1 LKTYLAF
8 DLGASSGRAIVGNI
22 EDGVLKLDEIYRF
35 ENGGIQVFDSIYWDV
50 LRLFQEIKNGILEYV
65 KKYGSQLDSIG
76 LDTWGVDFVLL
87 NERDELAGPV
97 HTYRDNRTIGM
108 LEKLFQKI
116 PKEEIFNHTG
126 IQFMPI
132 NTSTQLF
139 SMVYK
144 NYPELEITKTFLMIP
159 DYFNFLLSGVK
170 CSEYSEATTSQLFNP
185 IKNNWAYDLIK
196 KMGLK
201 KEWFCE
207 IKDPGTILGPI
218 QKEIAEE
225 IGISPNTLIIAP
237 LCHDTGSAIAAIP
250 VDRDKQKQGDWAYI
264 SSGTWSLLGVEL
276 EKPLINKKA
285 MQYNYTNE
293 GGINKTSRF
302 LKNLT
307 GFWLIQECKRVWN
320 KNDMN
325 LTWDEIEKQANT
337 APPFKFFINPDDL
350 CFLNPQ
356 NMIDEVK
363 NYCKKHNQEIPK
375 SVGEIA
381 RTIHESMAF
390 NYKRAVLNLEDILE
404 KKIKI
409 VHIIGGGSRDNLLNQ
424 FTANALNIPVIAGP
438 AEATAIGNILV
449 QALALGEVK
458 NIYELKEII
467 RNSFQIEEYFPNNID
482 EWNKKFEAFLKKTSL
497 TS

>member
-1 LKTYLAF
+1 MKKYLAF
-8 DLGASSGRAIVGNI
+8 DLGASSGRAIVGKI
-22 EDGVLKLDEIYRF
+22 ENGVLKLDEIYRF
-35 ENGGIQVFDSIYWDV
+35 PNGGIQVFDSLYWDI
-50 LRLFQEIKNGILEYV
+50 LKLFQEIKSGILEYV
-65 KKYGSQLDSIG
+65 KKYGSELESIG

-97 HTYRDNRTIGM
+97 HTYRDNRTNGI

-116 PKEEIFNHTG
+116 PKEEIFNQTG

-139 SMVYK
+139 SMVH
-144 NYPELEITKTFLMIP
+144 NNCPELEITKTFLMIP

-170 CSEYSEATTSQLFNP
+170 CSEYSDATTSQLFNP
-185 IKNNWAYDLIK
+185 IEKNWAYDLIK
-196 KMGLK
+196 KIGLK

-225 IGISPNTLIIAP
+225 TGISQNTLIIAP

-250 VDRDKQKQGDWAYI
+250 VDRDKQNQGDWAYI

-285 MQYNYTNE
+285 IQHNYTNE

-307 GFWLIQECKRVWN
+307 GLWLIQECKKQWN

-325 LTWDEIEKQANT
+325 LKWDEIEKQAKA
-337 APPFKFFINPDDL
+337 APQFNSFINPDDL

-356 NMIDEVK
+356 NMIDEIK
-363 NYCKKHNQEIPK
+363 NYCRKYNQEIPK
-375 SVGEIA
+375 SIGEIA
-381 RTIHESMAF
+381 RTIYESMAF

-404 KKIKI
+404 EKIKV
-409 VHIIGGGSRDNLLNQ
+409 VHIIGGGSRDKLLNQ
-424 FTANALNIPVIAGP
+424 FTANALNVPVIAGP
-438 AEATAIGNILV
+438 AEATAIGNVLV
-449 QALALGEVK
+449 QALALGEIK
-458 NIYELKEII
+458 DIKELKEII
-467 RNSFQIEEYFPNNID
+467 RKSFQIKEYFPKKVD
-482 EWNKKFEAFLKKTSL
+482 EWKKYFKIFLEKTSL
-497 TS
+497 TC